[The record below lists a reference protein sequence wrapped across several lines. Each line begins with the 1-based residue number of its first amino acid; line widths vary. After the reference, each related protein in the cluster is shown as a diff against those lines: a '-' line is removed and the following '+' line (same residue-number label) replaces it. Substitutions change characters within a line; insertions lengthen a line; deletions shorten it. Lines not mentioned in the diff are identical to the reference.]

1 MDYAPGAFL
10 AFLHNLSPAEEPA
23 ARVPPLDTHTCLLLR
38 PEWPRPPRRLHCP
51 RSLFVALSQHAAKS
65 QPRRS
70 TPCFPGRGKRE
81 RAKQPERWAGTPEP
95 PGGGGVGG
103 CRSSASTP
111 GRVRGKRR
119 RRRAAGEAPGSG
131 TRRGGA

>member
-10 AFLHNLSPAEEPA
+10 AFLHNLSPAEESA

-38 PEWPRPPRRLHCP
+38 PERPRPPRRLHCP

-70 TPCFPGRGKRE
+70 TPRFPGRGE
-81 RAKQPERWAGTPEP
+81 RGEDQAAPAVGRDTRTAW
-95 PGGGGVGG
+95 GGGGG
-103 CRSSASTP
+103 RSSASTP

-119 RRRAAGEAPGSG
+119 HRRAAGEAPGWGTGSG
-131 TRRGGA
+131 GT